1 MKRLATTVLAGAM
14 LLTLCACGAKTDSDL
29 QEKYDALL
37 AENDDLTA
45 ENADLQS
52 EIDRLTLENESLQL
66 DLDALEAEAE
76 AEKEAAA
83 GALADPADA
92 VIVSDDE
99 YCTIRFLGCEVDKYD
114 DQQLVFYIDNKT
126 SVELTFQSDSMSMDG
141 MSLGYIGGSDTVAP
155 MSAGNIRFTAE
166 EDFPTMTPSKISG
179 SISVIDFDKTLFG
192 KLSYDVSFVDLDVS
206 GGAAA
211 SAASDSGEAP
221 ALSDLVGTVE
231 TSLNNSATDDLTFS
245 VSVDGDGLAVLASMP
260 GFALSL
266 DDFRAQMS
274 GKEDSWN
281 DMLADLC
288 SIPDYVSTICSLYG
302 ASDVPVSFSFVSA
315 SDPSVVYAEVSG
327 SEVTYNCL
335 VD

>member
-1 MKRLATTVLAGAM
+1 MKRLATTALVGAM

-52 EIDRLTLENESLQL
+52 EVDRLTLENESLQL

-141 MSLGYIGGSDTVAP
+141 MSLGFIGGSDTVAP
-155 MSAGNIRFTAE
+155 MSAGKIRFEAE

-179 SISVIDFDKTLFG
+179 SISVIDFGNTLFG

-211 SAASDSGEAP
+211 SASASDGD
-221 ALSDLVGTVE
+221 LSDLASMTE
-231 TSLNNSATDDLTFS
+231 TMLNNAAGGNMSYS
-245 VSVDGDGLAVLASMP
+245 VSVDGDGLSIVATMP
-260 GFALSL
+260 GFDFSV
-266 DDFRAQMS
+266 DDLRAQMADDL
-274 GKEDSWN
+274 DSWST
-281 DMLADLC
+281 MLDNLC
-288 SIPDYVSTICSLYG
+288 TVSDSVSTYCSTLG
-302 ASDVPVSFSFVSA
+302 SSDLPISFSFVSD
-315 SDPSVVYAEVSG
+315 SDPDVVYAEISDG
-327 SEVTYNCL
+327 EIAFDCL
-335 VD
+335 AD